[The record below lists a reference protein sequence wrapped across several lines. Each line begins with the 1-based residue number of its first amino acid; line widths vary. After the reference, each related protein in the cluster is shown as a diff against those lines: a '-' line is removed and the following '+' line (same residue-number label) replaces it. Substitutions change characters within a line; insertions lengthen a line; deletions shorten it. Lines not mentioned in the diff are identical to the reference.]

1 MAQLNFYSG
10 GATPTGVAVTWNGVS
25 LTQIGTE
32 GTAFL
37 FGLVN
42 PASGNHALVATWT
55 GGSLYAA
62 LNGTSFTNCAQTGT
76 FINVNTATGSSPPTS
91 LAITNPS
98 GNIAIDSVA
107 STEPLS
113 SPSQTQLFVD
123 NTNSYSGSSYS
134 AGVNPTFSWS
144 SPCSAATNYLARTS
158 GGNEGGNAA
167 NITALVCGLVAD
179 GVITGNLSGATGG
192 CGSYLDAFYIGAQQN
207 SGDAS
212 LNLCG
217 TSYGLTLNG
226 GTFTSYTGWSA
237 YGSTGINTGFNPAT
251 ASSPNFTQ
259 NSASLGF
266 WAEATV
272 TETTPQIG
280 QGSASSGM
288 SMIYDQYTG
297 STFYAR
303 VNNGSSGSVPTPG
316 TKGLFVGDR
325 SSSASSVPYWD
336 GVAQSSVSA
345 SSQAIYSG
353 NFFLG
358 TIPFGGSTSA
368 QTICEAHFGASLGAT
383 LELALYNRLRTYMT
397 AVGVP

>member
-1 MAQLNFYSG
+1 MLRAIVLSLVLLWSGLACAQVTLDANATAAVSGLVSGTITNNNLTVGTGSNRCLVAQLNFYSG

-123 NTNSYSGSSYS
+123 NTNSDSGSSYS
-134 AGVNPTFSWS
+134 ASVNPTFSWS
-144 SPCSAATNYLARTS
+144 WSCTAANNYLARTS

-167 NITALVCGLVAD
+167 NITALICGLVAD
-179 GVITGNLSGATGG
+179 GVITGNLSGSTGG
-192 CGSYLDAFYIGAQQN
+192 CGAHLDALYILAQQN
-207 SGDAS
+207 ERDAE

-217 TSYGLTLNG
+217 TTYGLTL
-226 GTFTSYTGWSA
+226 
-237 YGSTGINTGFNPAT
+237 
-251 ASSPNFTQ
+251 
-259 NSASLGF
+259 
-266 WAEATV
+266 
-272 TETTPQIG
+272 
-280 QGSASSGM
+280 
-288 SMIYDQYTG
+288 
-297 STFYAR
+297 
-303 VNNGSSGSVPTPG
+303 SVCP
-316 TKGLFVGDR
+316 
-325 SSSASSVPYWD
+325 
-336 GVAQSSVSA
+336 
-345 SSQAIYSG
+345 
-353 NFFLG
+353 
-358 TIPFGGSTSA
+358 
-368 QTICEAHFGASLGAT
+368 
-383 LELALYNRLRTYMT
+383 RTY
-397 AVGVP
+397 